1 MIIVNGYIRCV
12 KESTEENDENGYA
25 VVTDKEVSDKRI
37 PCQYLLNSDL
47 LAESKEGNPYSR
59 KTATIY
65 IELQAFEAE
74 RIQLFTK
81 NDKMIGEYSV
91 RSITELKA
99 VRQVQIVV

>member
-25 VVTDKEVSDKRI
+25 VVSDKEVSEKRI

-59 KTATIY
+59 RTATIF

-81 NDKMIGEYSV
+81 NDKLIGEFSV
-91 RSITELKA
+91 RSVTELKA
-99 VRQVQIVV
+99 VRQTQITV

>member
-12 KESTEENDENGYA
+12 KVSTEENDENGYA
-25 VVTDKEVSDKRI
+25 VVSDKEVSDKRI

-47 LAESKEGNPYSR
+47 LAESREGNPYSR

-65 IELQAFEAE
+65 IELQDFEAE

-81 NDKMIGEYSV
+81 NDKLIGEFSV
-91 RSITELKA
+91 RSVTELKA
-99 VRQVQIVV
+99 VRQTQITV